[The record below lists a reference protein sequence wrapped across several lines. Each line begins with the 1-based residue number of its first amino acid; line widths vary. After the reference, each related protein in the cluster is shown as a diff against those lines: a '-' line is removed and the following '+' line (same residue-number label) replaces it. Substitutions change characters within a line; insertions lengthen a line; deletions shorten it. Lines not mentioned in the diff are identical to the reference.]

1 MLKIKKSVREMR
13 NDFSGLISRLTQRG
27 EESLRLR
34 YLNRKLQNWKTKR
47 AKTDQKKKNLEQN
60 SILKMINHMQNGNT
74 KRRRTEKET

>member
-47 AKTDQKKKNLEQN
+47 AKTDQKKKKIWNRIV
-60 SILKMINHMQNGNT
+60 S
-74 KRRRTEKET
+74 

>member
-1 MLKIKKSVREMR
+1 MR

-47 AKTDQKKKNLEQN
+47 AKTDQKKKKSGTEQY
-60 SILKMINHMQNGNT
+60 LKNDKPYAKWEH
-74 KRRRTEKET
+74 